1 MKSITINGSKRES
14 LGKSST
20 KALRNAGKVPC
31 VVYGGEKPV
40 HFSSD
45 EISFSKLIYTPNAHT
60 VVISLDGKEEI
71 NAVIQDVQFHP
82 VSEKILHIDFFQL
95 FENKEINMTIP
106 VKFMGNAPG
115 VRLEGGLLFK
125 NKRKLFVKA
134 LPKNLP
140 DFISV
145 DISKLKLNGKVTI
158 QDLLND
164 DYNFIHPENMVV
176 CQVKM
181 SRASM
186 SLETEGEDEEGEEGE
201 EGGEGGEGSDAS
213 EKGGEK
219 SDSKDSGGDKS
230 SDSEKKEG

>member
-1 MKSITINGSKRES
+1 MKSITINGSQRES
-14 LGKSST
+14 VGKSST

-40 HFSSD
+40 HFSAD
-45 EISFSKLIYTPNAHT
+45 EISFSKLVYTPNAHT
-60 VVISLDGKEEI
+60 VIISLDGKEEI
-71 NAVIQDVQFHP
+71 NAVIQDIQFHP

-106 VKFMGNAPG
+106 VKFSGNAPG

-125 NKRKLFVKA
+125 NKRKLYVKA

-145 DISKLKLNGKVTI
+145 DISNLHLNDKVTI
-158 QDLLND
+158 QELLND
-164 DYNFIHPENMVV
+164 NYSFVHPENMVV

-181 SRASM
+181 SRASL
-186 SLETEGEDEEGEEGE
+186 SLTTEVEGEEGEEGE
-201 EGGEGGEGSDAS
+201 EGDVGA
-213 EKGGEK
+213 EK
-219 SDSKDSGGDKS
+219 SENKDTGDKPE
-230 SDSEKKEG
+230 SENKEG

>member
-1 MKSITINGSKRES
+1 MKSITINGSQRES
-14 LGKSST
+14 VGKSST

-40 HFSSD
+40 HFSAD
-45 EISFSKLIYTPNAHT
+45 EISFSKLVYTPNAHT
-60 VVISLDGKEEI
+60 VIISLDGKEEI
-71 NAVIQDVQFHP
+71 NAVIQDIQFHP

-106 VKFMGNAPG
+106 VKFSGNAPG

-125 NKRKLFVKA
+125 NKRKLYVKA

-145 DISKLKLNGKVTI
+145 DISNLHLNDKVTI
-158 QDLLND
+158 QDLLNEN
-164 DYNFIHPENMVV
+164 YVFVHPENMVV

-181 SRASM
+181 SRASL
-186 SLETEGEDEEGEEGE
+186 SLTTTEEEDEEGEEGE
-201 EGGEGGEGSDAS
+201 EGAEGAEGAES
-213 EKGGEK
+213 GEK
-219 SDSKDSGGDKS
+219 SENKDSGDKPAE
-230 SDSEKKEG
+230 SENKEG

>member
-1 MKSITINGSKRES
+1 MKSITINGSQRES
-14 LGKSST
+14 VGKSST

-40 HFSSD
+40 HFSAD
-45 EISFSKLIYTPNAHT
+45 EISFSKLVYTPNAHT
-60 VVISLDGKEEI
+60 VIISLDGKEEI
-71 NAVIQDVQFHP
+71 NAVIQDIQFHP

-106 VKFMGNAPG
+106 VKFSGNAPG

-125 NKRKLFVKA
+125 NKRKLYVKA

-145 DISKLKLNGKVTI
+145 DISNLHLNDKVTI
-158 QDLLND
+158 QDLLNEN
-164 DYNFIHPENMVV
+164 YIFVHPENMVV

-181 SRASM
+181 SRASL
-186 SLETEGEDEEGEEGE
+186 SLTTAEEEDEEGEEGE
-201 EGGEGGEGSDAS
+201 EGTEGTEGA
-213 EKGGEK
+213 EGAEGAEN
-219 SDSKDSGGDKS
+219 KDSGDKPAE
-230 SDSEKKEG
+230 SENKEG

>member
-1 MKSITINGSKRES
+1 MKSITINGSQRES
-14 LGKSST
+14 VGKSST

-40 HFSSD
+40 HFSAD
-45 EISFSKLIYTPNAHT
+45 EISFSKLVYTPNAHT
-60 VVISLDGKEEI
+60 VNISIEGEEEI
-71 NAVIQDVQFHP
+71 NAVIQDIQFHP

-106 VKFMGNAPG
+106 VKFSGNAPG

-125 NKRKLFVKA
+125 NKRKLYVKA

-140 DFISV
+140 DYISV
-145 DISKLKLNGKVTI
+145 DISNLNLNDKVTI

-164 DYNFIHPENMVV
+164 NYSFIHPENMVV

-186 SLETEGEDEEGEEGE
+186 SLTTEDEEEEGEEGE
-201 EGGEGGEGSDAS
+201 EEGEGSEGGEKSTD
-213 EKGGEK
+213 K
-219 SDSKDSGGDKS
+219 SDSKDSSGDKPAE
-230 SDSEKKEG
+230 SDNKEG

>member
-1 MKSITINGSKRES
+1 MKSITINGSQRES
-14 LGKSST
+14 VGKSST

-40 HFSSD
+40 HFSAD
-45 EISFSKLIYTPNAHT
+45 EISFSKLVYTPNAHT
-60 VVISLDGKEEI
+60 VIISLDGKEEI
-71 NAVIQDVQFHP
+71 NTVIQDIQFHP

-106 VKFMGNAPG
+106 VKFSGNAPG

-125 NKRKLFVKA
+125 NKRKLYVKA

-145 DISKLKLNGKVTI
+145 DISNLHLNDKVTI
-158 QDLLND
+158 QDLLNEN
-164 DYNFIHPENMVV
+164 YIFVHPENMVV

-181 SRASM
+181 SRASL
-186 SLETEGEDEEGEEGE
+186 SLTTAEEEDEEGEEGE
-201 EGGEGGEGSDAS
+201 EGAEGAEGTEGA
-213 EKGGEK
+213 EN
-219 SDSKDSGGDKS
+219 KDSGDKPAE
-230 SDSEKKEG
+230 SENKEG

>member
-1 MKSITINGSKRES
+1 MKSITINGSQRES
-14 LGKSST
+14 VGKSST

-45 EISFSKLIYTPNAHT
+45 EISFSKLVYTPDAHT
-60 VVISLDGKEEI
+60 VIISLDGKEV
-71 NAVIQDVQFHP
+71 NAVIQDIQFHP
-82 VSEKILHIDFFQL
+82 VTEKILHIDFFQL

-106 VKFMGNAPG
+106 VKFSGNAPG

-125 NKRKLFVKA
+125 NKRKLYVKA

-145 DISKLKLNGKVTI
+145 DISNLHLNDKVTI

-164 DYNFIHPENMVV
+164 DYAFVHPENMVV

-181 SRASM
+181 SRASL
-186 SLETEGEDEEGEEGE
+186 SLTTAEEEDEEGEGGE
-201 EGGEGGEGSDAS
+201 EGAEGTEIA
-213 EKGGEK
+213 EK
-219 SDSKDSGGDKS
+219 SENKDTGDKPAE
-230 SDSEKKEG
+230 SDNKEG

>member
-1 MKSITINGSKRES
+1 MKSITINGSQRES
-14 LGKSST
+14 VGKSST

-40 HFSSD
+40 HFSAD
-45 EISFSKLIYTPNAHT
+45 EISFSKLVYTPNAHT
-60 VVISLDGKEEI
+60 VIISLDGKEEI
-71 NAVIQDVQFHP
+71 NAVIQDIQFHP

-106 VKFMGNAPG
+106 VKFSGNAPG

-125 NKRKLFVKA
+125 NKRKLYVKA

-145 DISKLKLNGKVTI
+145 DISNLHLNDKVTI
-158 QDLLND
+158 QDLLNEN
-164 DYNFIHPENMVV
+164 YIFVHPENMVV

-181 SRASM
+181 SRASL
-186 SLETEGEDEEGEEGE
+186 SLTTAEEEDEEGEEGE
-201 EGGEGGEGSDAS
+201 EGAEGAESGE
-213 EKGGEK
+213 
-219 SDSKDSGGDKS
+219 
-230 SDSEKKEG
+230 

>member
-40 HFSSD
+40 HFSAD
-45 EISFSKLIYTPNAHT
+45 EISFSKLVYTPNAHT
-60 VVISLDGKEEI
+60 VIISLDGKEEI
-71 NAVIQDVQFHP
+71 NAVIQDIQFHP

-95 FENKEINMTIP
+95 FENKEITMTIP
-106 VKFMGNAPG
+106 VKFSGNAPG

-125 NKRKLFVKA
+125 NKRKLYVKA

-145 DISKLKLNGKVTI
+145 DISNLHLNDKVTI
-158 QDLLND
+158 QDLLNEN
-164 DYNFIHPENMVV
+164 YIFVHPENMVV

-181 SRASM
+181 SRASL
-186 SLETEGEDEEGEEGE
+186 SLTTAEEEDEEGEEGE
-201 EGGEGGEGSDAS
+201 EGAEGAEGA
-213 EKGGEK
+213 EGTKGAEN
-219 SDSKDSGGDKS
+219 KDSGDKPAE
-230 SDSEKKEG
+230 SENKEG

>member
-1 MKSITINGSKRES
+1 MKSITINGSQRES
-14 LGKSST
+14 VGKSST

-40 HFSSD
+40 HFSAD
-45 EISFSKLIYTPNAHT
+45 EISFSKLVYTPNAHT
-60 VVISLDGKEEI
+60 VIISLDGKEDI
-71 NAVIQDVQFHP
+71 NAVIQDIQFHP
-82 VSEKILHIDFFQL
+82 VTEKILHIDFFQL
-95 FENKEINMTIP
+95 FENKEISMTIP
-106 VKFMGNAPG
+106 VKFSGNAPG

-125 NKRKLFVKA
+125 NKRKLYVKA

-145 DISKLKLNGKVTI
+145 DLSNLNLNDKVTI

-164 DYNFIHPENMVV
+164 NYSFLHPENMVV

-186 SLETEGEDEEGEEGE
+186 SLTTAEEGEEGE
-201 EGGEGGEGSDAS
+201 EGAEGAEGSEGA
-213 EKGGEK
+213 EAAEK
-219 SDSKDSGGDKS
+219 SENKDTGDKPAE
-230 SDSEKKEG
+230 SDKKEG

>member
-1 MKSITINGSKRES
+1 MKSITINGSQRES
-14 LGKSST
+14 VGKSST

-40 HFSSD
+40 HFSAD
-45 EISFSKLIYTPNAHT
+45 EISFSKLVYTPNAHT
-60 VVISLDGKEEI
+60 VIISLDGKEEI
-71 NAVIQDVQFHP
+71 NAVIQDIQFHP

-106 VKFMGNAPG
+106 VKFSGNAPG

-125 NKRKLFVKA
+125 NKRKLYVKA

-145 DISKLKLNGKVTI
+145 DISNLHLNDKVTI
-158 QDLLND
+158 QDLLNEN
-164 DYNFIHPENMVV
+164 YIFVHPENMVV

-181 SRASM
+181 SRASL
-186 SLETEGEDEEGEEGE
+186 SLTTAEEEDEEGEEGE
-201 EGGEGGEGSDAS
+201 EGAEGAEGTEGA
-213 EKGGEK
+213 EN
-219 SDSKDSGGDKS
+219 KDSGDKPAE
-230 SDSEKKEG
+230 SENKEG